1 MATILVC
8 HGAWSGGWSWKRMR
22 GPMAARGH
30 ELLTPTYTGLGE
42 RSHLASPAIDLETHI
57 ADILSVLE
65 YEDLGDLVLLGHS
78 YGGMVA
84 TAVAD
89 RAPERVKSLIYL
101 DAFVPEDGESVLE
114 IRPANQA
121 ERMREIVSR
130 LGDGWRLPPQDLA
143 PDVTPE
149 DAEWLTPLRNW
160 MPFKAFLQRLRL
172 TGGGAGI
179 TGAYIHCTRKTD
191 EDPFAPMA
199 ARIRAR
205 SGWRVYEMDAGHTP
219 NITAPEALADLLDRI
234 IAGDSVG

>member
-42 RSHLASPAIDLETHI
+42 RSHLASPAIDLETHV

-101 DAFVPEDGESVLE
+101 DAFV
-114 IRPANQA
+114 
-121 ERMREIVSR
+121 
-130 LGDGWRLPPQDLA
+130 
-143 PDVTPE
+143 PE